1 MNAPVCIVDAD
12 AGFRA
17 EAAAHLA
24 AHGLATETYAQAHRF
39 LAMLG
44 SRRPGCVI
52 LDLNLPDLPGLEL
65 QHRLHTGYCCMPV
78 IFVAE
83 GAGTATVV
91 QAMREGA
98 FDFLPKPVAM
108 ADLLEAVQLALEN
121 QRHMDEGQ
129 ARREAMRRRVSAL
142 TERERDVLMLALSGK
157 SNKEI
162 SLLLG
167 LSHRTVENHRAH
179 IMDKLAVGNL
189 LEIAHAFTDMSEF
202 LAGSARESETPVP
215 AHSVPAHPVP
225 AQDR

>member
-1 MNAPVCIVDAD
+1 MNAPVCIIDAD

-17 EAAAHLA
+17 DAAAHLA

-39 LAMLG
+39 LAALPG
-44 SRRPGCVI
+44 RRPGCVI
-52 LDLNLPDLPGLEL
+52 LDLNLPDLSGLEL
-65 QHRLHTGYCCMPV
+65 QRRLHTGFCCMPL
-78 IFVAE
+78 IFLAE
-83 GAGTATVV
+83 GATTATVV

-108 ADLLEAVQLALEN
+108 ADLLEAAQLALEN
-121 QRHMDEGQ
+121 QRHLDEGQ
-129 ARREAMRRRVSAL
+129 VRREAMRRRVSAL

-179 IMDKLAVGNL
+179 IMDKLDVGNL
-189 LEIAHAFTDMSEF
+189 LEIAHAFADLDSLLAPDAPQSE
-202 LAGSARESETPVP
+202 APAPVHH
-215 AHSVPAHPVP
+215 A
-225 AQDR
+225 